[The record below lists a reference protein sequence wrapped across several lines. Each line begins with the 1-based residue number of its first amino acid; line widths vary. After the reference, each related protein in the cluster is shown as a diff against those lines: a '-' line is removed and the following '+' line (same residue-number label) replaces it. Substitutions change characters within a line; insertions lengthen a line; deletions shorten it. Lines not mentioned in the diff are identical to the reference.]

1 MISPNYLAS
10 ADFLKQWAKTG
21 PWVLVALDP
30 DKKGIEA
37 DTFSP
42 LDEKRMMDWLEKQ
55 GTKLKR
61 NIYFTVNPCVRPLQ
75 TKPMREHIGAL
86 AWLHVDLDPRS
97 GEPIDEERSR
107 ILKLLQNPT
116 AKGIPTP
123 SVIVFS
129 GGGYQGFWRL
139 ANPVILSGKPE
150 DFEEAKRWNQQLE
163 FVLGGDACHNIDRIM
178 RLPGTVN
185 RPNERKRKAGRTEAL
200 AEVIEFNQ
208 ESYDLAK
215 FIKAPLVQGSSPV
228 AHSSTLVNISGNI
241 KRLSSVDELP
251 KEVSPQAKVVI
262 VQGTDP
268 DNPDKFGSSRSEW
281 LFFAC
286 CEMVRGGCSDDVIYS
301 VITDPDFGISASV
314 IDKGSGV
321 HAYAVR
327 QIEQAREHAID
338 PVLYEFNSKH
348 ALIGSIGSKGLCR
361 ILTEEID
368 PVLKRER
375 VSYQAQSDFMLRY
388 KKRTIDWMV
397 EGKPASK
404 PAALWWLEHPMGRYY
419 DTVVFAPGIETPGNY
434 NLWKGFAFD
443 ADPSGSCE
451 LYLEHVL
458 NNICSGNE
466 EWNSYLLDWMA
477 WCVQFPAQ
485 PGQVAVV
492 LRGEQGVGKGVFAEH
507 FGKLWGGHFLHI
519 TSSKHLVGS
528 FNAHMRNCVVMYADE
543 AFASDDKQ
551 AESMLKTL
559 VTESTIVTEA
569 KGVDAEPT
577 ANYIHLILASNHEHV
592 VTAAEHERRFF
603 ALKVAPGK
611 RQNAIYFAAIAQQMI
626 DGGYGALLAL
636 LLSRDVSKF
645 NVRKMPKTG
654 ELTRQK
660 EQSLKVE
667 DEWWYDKLQD
677 REVFSGRG
685 WPEYVFASELLYNL
699 SEHIRQQRTGKATA
713 RRLTKYL
720 ELVTAGRV
728 IRTQLDLKTPLLV
741 TQANGDQTE
750 VLRPYVFFLPPIE
763 DCRKIWELMGKPAD
777 WQAVHKAPEMAEP
790 EPGEQEAFS

>member
-1 MISPNYLAS
+1 MIRPNYLAS
-10 ADFLKQWAKTG
+10 ADFLKLWAPMG

-30 DKKGIEA
+30 DKRGVDA

-42 LDEKRMMDWLEKQ
+42 LDEKRMMEWLDKQ
-55 GTKLKR
+55 GTRLKR

-86 AWLHVDLDPRS
+86 MWLHVDVDPRS
-97 GEPIDEERSR
+97 GEPIDEERKR
-107 ILKLLQNPT
+107 ILALLTDPT
-116 AKGIPTP
+116 AKGIPKPTC
-123 SVIVFS
+123 IVFS

-139 ANPVILSGKPE
+139 ENPVVLSGKPE
-150 DFEEAKRWNQQLE
+150 DYEEAKRWNQQLE
-163 FVLGGDACHNIDRIM
+163 FVLGGDSCHNIDRIM
-178 RLPGTVN
+178 RLPGTIN
-185 RPNERKRKAGRTEAL
+185 RPNERKRKVGRVEAL
-200 AEVIEFNQ
+200 SEVIDFNTEQ
-208 ESYDLAK
+208 YDLK
-215 FIKAPLVQGSSPV
+215 LFIKAPQVQGSSP
-228 AHSSTLVNISGNI
+228 ARHSSDLVNISGNI

-251 KEVSPQAKVVI
+251 KEVSAQAKVVI
-262 VQGTDP
+262 VQGKDP
-268 DNPDKFGSSRSEW
+268 DNPDKFGTSRSEW

-286 CEMVRGGCSDDVIYS
+286 CEMVRGGCSDDLIYS
-301 VITDPDFGISASV
+301 IITDPDFGISASV
-314 IDKGSGV
+314 LDKGSGV

-327 QIEQAREHAID
+327 QIEQAREDAID
-338 PVLYEFNSKH
+338 PVLREFNAKH

-388 KKRTIDWMV
+388 KKRMIEWQHD
-397 EGKPASK
+397 GKPESM
-404 PAALWWLEHPMGRYY
+404 PAAIWWLQHPMGRYY
-419 DTVVFAPGIETPGNY
+419 DTVVFAPGIDTPGSY

-443 ADPSGSCE
+443 ADPSGSCS
-451 LYLEHVL
+451 LYLDHIKA
-458 NNICSGNE
+458 NICSDNE
-466 EWNSYLLDWMA
+466 EWYDYLLNWMA

-507 FGKLWGGHFLHI
+507 FGRLWGWHFLHV
-519 TSSKHLVGS
+519 TDSKHLVGS

-543 AFASDDKQ
+543 AFASDDKR

-577 ANYIHLILASNHEHV
+577 ANYIHLILASNNEHV
-592 VTAAEHERRFF
+592 VAAAEHERRFF

-611 RQNAIYFAAIAQQMI
+611 RQDATYFSAIAKQMQ
-626 DGGYGALLAL
+626 DGGYGALLAFL
-636 LLSRDVSKF
+636 MSRDVSEF

-660 EQSLKVE
+660 EQSLKIE

-677 REVFSGRG
+677 REILPGRG
-685 WPEYVFASELLYNL
+685 WPEYVYAGDLMYDL
-699 SEHIRQQRTGKATA
+699 SEYTKKRHSYATA

-720 ELVTAGRV
+720 ETVTAGKIVRC
-728 IRTQLDLKTPLLV
+728 QLNLKTPVLV
-741 TQANGDQTE
+741 THPNGERIE
-750 VLRPYVFFLPPIE
+750 VLRPYVFYLPPVE
-763 DCRKIWELMGKPAD
+763 DCMRFWEAMGKPAD
-777 WQAVHKAPEMAEP
+777 WQPIVPAPKGASLEEK
-790 EPGEQEAFS
+790 GEQEAFS